1 MSEHLINVIVKAL
14 KGDSFQV
21 AQAHLACDRYKATGG
36 KPLETGN
43 NIRCLF
49 SMGENSGFA
58 WDKFKFTEGSVYVV
72 SGTSVDSRDRMID
85 KLKECGLD
93 VESAEHMMNPE
104 SPRPF
109 YLARRRDSEDE
120 VLFTYPGFPGVV
132 LDVVMDGAVDET
144 QNKDIQVGQQFTPER
159 LTCLAVDITVGKTY
173 TITSVDAPCGCD
185 DDDCPAKDIRI
196 ATFIDDAGDEVNTEI
211 PFGPYG
217 TLRLID

>member
-1 MSEHLINVIVKAL
+1 
-14 KGDSFQV
+14 
-21 AQAHLACDRYKATGG
+21 
-36 KPLETGN
+36 
-43 NIRCLF
+43 
-49 SMGENSGFA
+49 
-58 WDKFKFTEGSVYVV
+58 
-72 SGTSVDSRDRMID
+72 MID